1 MWGRV
6 ILGAVI
12 VTLTILWLVAIVLL
26 FLDERT
32 LLQKWQRGLWNS
44 ANWPVPTRVLNTEK
58 VGKCPSRICAQKTHS
73 LVSVRIS
80 NAIVQGFVFCKNSP
94 DGDANESRLARNFDR
109 FDYSVSGPNF
119 LYAVTSK
126 LQCRRR
132 TDAHA

>member
-1 MWGRV
+1 VNLRHWEIKFTTDWPVTSSSSTAFLSYNIFMWGRV

-73 LVSVRIS
+73 LVSVRI
-80 NAIVQGFVFCKNSP
+80 
-94 DGDANESRLARNFDR
+94 
-109 FDYSVSGPNF
+109 
-119 LYAVTSK
+119 
-126 LQCRRR
+126 
-132 TDAHA
+132 